1 MDLTLSIKISNVKV
15 LISACLMRLLG
26 GLNVELCVKCL
37 ALCLELNEEQ
47 LLILHNSMKAASKD
61 IQKYEFEIFHKRNYL
76 VAQWLE
82 FGAFMLGPGFDPWPR
97 TKTLQNMRQGQKRK
111 KYFHQI
117 RSVAQ
122 WCPTLCDPMN
132 RSTPGLPVHH
142 QLPEFT
148 QTHVH

>member
-1 MDLTLSIKISNVKV
+1 
-15 LISACLMRLLG
+15 
-26 GLNVELCVKCL
+26 
-37 ALCLELNEEQ
+37 
-47 LLILHNSMKAASKD
+47 MKAASKD

-76 VAQWLE
+76 VSQWLE

-148 QTHVH
+148 QTHVHWVSDAIQPSHPLSSPSPPAPNPSQHQSLCKWVNSLHEVAKVLEFQL